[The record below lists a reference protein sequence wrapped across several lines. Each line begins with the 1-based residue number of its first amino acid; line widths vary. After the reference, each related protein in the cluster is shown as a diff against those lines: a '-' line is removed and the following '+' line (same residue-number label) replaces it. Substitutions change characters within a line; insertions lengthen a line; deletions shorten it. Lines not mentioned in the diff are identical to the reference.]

1 MFCGGNRFGNISVVA
16 RRGAIVI
23 KELDQSG
30 GSCYLLKAVPAISE
44 VQYVL

>member
-1 MFCGGNRFGNISVVA
+1 MVA

-23 KELDQSG
+23 KERDQSG

-44 VQYVL
+44 VQPDL